1 MSRGLP
7 YHPASLPLRVATSS
21 LAVRA
26 LALRSSPEEAEEAEE
41 VPGIPLRDRGYGN
54 QKG

>member
-21 LAVRA
+21 LAVRD